1 MSQERNRRRF
11 SISTLMAW
19 IYFLIIIT
27 LIYFV
32 LLQVR
37 KCTQTTNE
45 LQLED
50 TPLSIDRI
58 EAIAQLATLS
68 YRQEFVLDSTEHYK
82 NVSDQMK
89 GELDKIFKQGDLKN
103 TVKNHNI
110 DRRLTLIS
118 TVSAA
123 IGIDLTKI
131 EQDPRGGDTVIIRSP
146 HPGILQ
152 IGIDY
157 RETEIFIEIGKWSD
171 TERKKI
177 ELKALTKAK
186 QILSDKKLIDQSRTK
201 YESIIRQTVTSKT
214 ALFEY
219 YENL

>member
-214 ALFEY
+214 VLFEY